1 MAFSLL
7 ILNVIFF
14 RNHVSGVPKK
24 KFQCPIKMPKK
35 VVCLVVL
42 YPNVRFF
49 IWSSGTFL
57 WDGRTF
63 FWDTRYSF
71 YLILIRRLI
80 ICRIL
85 TIVSTPK
92 KLYQDT
98 CEDAPFLSIRESS
111 PLKCNGFEQLS

>member
-63 FWDTRYSF
+63 F
-71 YLILIRRLI
+71 LGHAILFLSNSNQTFNHLQDIDD
-80 ICRIL
+80 CFDAEE
-85 TIVSTPK
+85 IVSRHVRGCSVSK
-92 KLYQDT
+92 HKRKLTTQMQW
-98 CEDAPFLSIRESS
+98 F
-111 PLKCNGFEQLS
+111 